1 MEHRVARVRWTRHLE
16 KFFPALADQG
26 PTISLEGESA
36 AAVVEALEQRHRG
49 IAAYIVDERG
59 ALRPHV
65 NIFVD
70 GRPVR
75 DRERLGDAVGADSE
89 VVIMQALSGG

>member
-1 MEHRVARVRWTRHLE
+1 MARVRWTKHLE
-16 KFFPALADQG
+16 KFFPALAERG
-26 PTISLEGESA
+26 AMLSLEGRTA
-36 AAVVEALEQRHRG
+36 AEIVGALELRHPG

-59 ALRPHV
+59 GLRPHV

-70 GRPVR
+70 GKPVR
-75 DRERLGDAVGADSE
+75 DRERLADAVGDESE